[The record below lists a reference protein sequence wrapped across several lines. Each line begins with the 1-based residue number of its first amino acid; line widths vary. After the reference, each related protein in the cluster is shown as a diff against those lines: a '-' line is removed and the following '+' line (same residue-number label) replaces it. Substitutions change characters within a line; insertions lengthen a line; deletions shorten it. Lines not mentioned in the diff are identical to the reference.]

1 LAYVCETLSSP
12 AFLTGQQT
20 CTKWVV
26 QQNTSFLPDLS
37 AADKDILLLWMLS
50 IFIVVFTV
58 KQIKRLF
65 AS

>member
-1 LAYVCETLSSP
+1 MAYVCETLSNP

-26 QQNTSFLPDLS
+26 QQNTNFLPDLS
-37 AADKDILLLWMLS
+37 AADKDILLLWMLG

-58 KQIKRLF
+58 KQLKRLF